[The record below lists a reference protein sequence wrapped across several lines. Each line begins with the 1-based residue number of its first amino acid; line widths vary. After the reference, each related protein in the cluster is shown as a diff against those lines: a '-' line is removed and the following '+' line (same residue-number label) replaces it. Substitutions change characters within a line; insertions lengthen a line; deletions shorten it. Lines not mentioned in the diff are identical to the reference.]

1 MSCASSR
8 FPVKRSRKLKSWRCH
23 LQTRRLK
30 ASALPSSTLSTSCL
44 SVSVGFKPFHSYR
57 RERERKSRS
66 EHKNNG
72 VCSQAPRPAMG
83 GSARSNGK
91 PVTGTGAGY
100 TARVKK
106 TNGLLGGRIKTKGL

>member
-30 ASALPSSTLSTSCL
+30 ASALPSKTLSTSCL
-44 SVSVGFKPFHSYR
+44 SVSVGFKLFHSYR

-66 EHKNNG
+66 APKNNG
-72 VCSQAPRPAMG
+72 VPSQATPANG
-83 GSARSNGK
+83 RAARSNGK
-91 PVTGTGAGY
+91 SVTATGAGY
-100 TARVKK
+100 TARAGK
-106 TNGLLGGRIKTKGL
+106 TNGLLGGKNKN